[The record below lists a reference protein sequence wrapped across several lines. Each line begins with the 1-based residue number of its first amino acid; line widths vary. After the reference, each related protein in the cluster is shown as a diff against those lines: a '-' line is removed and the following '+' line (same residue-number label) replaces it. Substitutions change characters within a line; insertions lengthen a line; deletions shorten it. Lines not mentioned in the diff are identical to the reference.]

1 MKNFFRNDL
10 NLKSKWWHRLLSSVY
25 VLSLIAFT
33 ILVSNNL
40 YKDYKRPI
48 NIKDLHQNEYSVVS
62 NNQNTRVNMFEDLVP
77 KENTSSKISQE
88 ENLPF
93 VKYRETIAD
102 SVYGYLLFLILFV
115 LYYKIILYIIFGV
128 NKSNQ

>member
-1 MKNFFRNDL
+1 MKNFFRNDS

-25 VLSLIAFT
+25 VLSLITFT

-40 YKDYKRPI
+40 YKDYNRPI
-48 NIKDLHQNEYSVVS
+48 NIKDLHPNEYSIVS
-62 NNQNTRVNMFEDLVP
+62 NNQNSRVNMFEDLVP
-77 KENTSSKISQE
+77 KENISGKISQE
-88 ENLPF
+88 ENLSF
-93 VKYRETIAD
+93 VKYRETITD

-115 LYYKIILYIIFGV
+115 LYYKIILYIIFEV

>member
-25 VLSLIAFT
+25 VLSLITFT

>member
-25 VLSLIAFT
+25 VLSLITFT

-40 YKDYKRPI
+40 YKYYKRPI
-48 NIKDLHQNEYSVVS
+48 NIKDLHQNEYSIVS
-62 NNQNTRVNMFEDLVP
+62 NNQNSRVNMFEDLVP
-77 KENTSSKISQE
+77 KENTSGKISQE
-88 ENLPF
+88 ENLSF
-93 VKYRETIAD
+93 VKYRETITD